1 MGTTLPLYAGS
12 YGGALAPGRELI
24 SEEWRGRVCNAR
36 TIVDTSICI
45 CFGLRVSAKISI
57 VCIYIIYNYIYRVA
71 IELWPWFLLVSLQT
85 ICSCLSVSL
94 PVFLFL
100 VVSARP

>member
-45 CFGLRVSAKISI
+45 CFGLRVSAKIYI
-57 VCIYIIYNYIYRVA
+57 VCVYIYRVA

-85 ICSCLSVSL
+85 MCSCLSVSL